1 MKIAMVGQF
10 PPHFGG
16 VGVHVHT
23 LSKELVRQGH
33 EVYVITYPHKEIKD
47 IDGIHVIGTKGI
59 NIPGVRGLMFKK
71 NAKKAL
77 ENLLEKVDIDIIHGH
92 YLFPAGAAAVEIG
105 NAHNIK
111 TYVTAHGSDMFE
123 LYKTQPL
130 MRSTIKK
137 VLKNAD
143 GVFAVSNALRHEIIA
158 TGVSGIADK
167 TKLSWNSVDINK
179 FSNNGNDSFKRE
191 YNLLDK
197 PIVLFVGNLIKR
209 KNVDSLL
216 EAKKIANSDY
226 YLVIVGDGPL
236 FKKLKK
242 KVKEENI
249 PDVIFTGSRNDVENI
264 IPSCDMLILPSFSE
278 SFGLVLI
285 EALACG
291 KPVIGSDVGGIT
303 EIINKDVGL
312 LVNPNRPPSI
322 AKAIDTLVNDEDLR
336 YVLSLNARNRAID
349 FSRVDIPYD
358 EVKQ

>member
-10 PPHFGG
+10 PPHVGG
-16 VGVHVHT
+16 VGVHIHT
-23 LSKELVRQGH
+23 LSKKLVEEGH
-33 EVYVITYPHKEIKD
+33 EVFVITYPHKDIKD
-47 IDGIHVIGTKGI
+47 IDGIHVIGTKGL

-77 ENLLEKVDIDIIHGH
+77 ESLLEKEDIDIIHGH
-92 YLFPAGAAAVEIG
+92 YLFPAGAAAVEVG
-105 NAHNIK
+105 KEHGIK

-130 MRSTIKK
+130 MRSTLKK
-137 VLKNAD
+137 VLRDAD
-143 GVFAVSNALRHEIIA
+143 GVFAVSNALKHEIIA
-158 TGVSGIADK
+158 TGVTGIAAK
-167 TKLSWNSVDINK
+167 TKISWNSVDVNK
-179 FSNNGNDSFKRE
+179 FSSKSDESFKRE
-191 YNLLDK
+191 NKLEDK

-226 YLVIVGDGPL
+226 YLVIVGDGPQY
-236 FKKLKK
+236 KKLKK
-242 KVKEENI
+242 KVDDENI
-249 PDVIFTGSRNDVENI
+249 RDVIFTGSRDDVENI
-264 IPSCDMLILPSFSE
+264 IPSCDVLVLPSFSE

-303 EIINKDVGL
+303 EIINDDVGL
-312 LVNPNRPPSI
+312 LVNPNKISSI
-322 AKAIDTLVNDEDLR
+322 AQAIDNIVNDDDLR
-336 YVLSLNARNRAID
+336 LVLSLNARNRAMD
-349 FSRVDIPYD
+349 FSQVTIPYD